1 MATEYYL
8 IDRLDDAILACR
20 RAMRIRQELGAPVAV
35 SADHHSLA
43 VYEWYNGNRAAA
55 DDHVADAIATLDDDA
70 AQQDSARLLQLGHA
84 FAMQA
89 FLAIQSSQID
99 AATQL
104 LVHAGRNRF
113 RSR

>member
-1 MATEYYL
+1 M
-8 IDRLDDAILACR
+8 
-20 RAMRIRQELGAPVAV
+20 GAPVAV

-43 VYEWYNGNRAAA
+43 VYEWYNGNREAA

-70 AQQDSARLLQLGHA
+70 AQPGIPHVLTQLGHA

-89 FLAIQSSQID
+89 FLAIQSSQLD

-104 LVHAGRNRF
+104 SGAVPA
-113 RSR
+113 RSPATPVIRRCPYACD